1 MKLPP
6 LMQRPDGRPVSTED
20 DRAWCRA
27 AWRQA
32 FADRLYGPIPPAP
45 ERLDFRRERFGDG
58 AGERLVIDVT
68 LAGVAFA
75 VDAALWLPRDRTGP
89 VPIIVGLGFLGPIGT
104 AEGAGFPID
113 RKAVVERSI
122 ANTRRG
128 GRLSEANRGQ
138 YAGRWPVRSF
148 LKAGYGVLLSCYG
161 SWVADHPRKWRKARL
176 GQAARSCA
184 PTGALSL
191 WAWAYQRLI
200 DIAYRLGGI
209 DPDRVVLA
217 GHSRLGKAA
226 LWASANDGRVH
237 AALINNSGCAGASLS
252 RHPGGETLSDLLR
265 FSHWTVLDK
274 QTAADPTQ
282 LPVDQH
288 QLIAC
293 VAPRKVYI
301 ASASEDAWADPE
313 GEYLALSAAAPFW
326 GVDGLPPLETI
337 WRPGRRVWSG
347 QIGWHLRPG
356 PHDMT
361 PWDWRRF
368 LAFLAQDRRA
378 ANADRR

>member
-6 LMQRPDGRPVSTED
+6 LMQRPDGRPVATAE
-20 DRAWCRA
+20 DRALCRT
-27 AWRQA
+27 AWLQT
-32 FADRLYGPIPPAP
+32 FAERLYGPIPEAP
-45 ERLDFRRERFGDG
+45 ERLNVRRERFGE
-58 AGERLVIDVT
+58 GERLVIEAT
-68 LAGVAFA
+68 LAGQAFA
-75 VDAALWLPRDRTGP
+75 VDAALWLPEDRMGP
-89 VPIIVGLGFLGPIGT
+89 VPIIVGLGFLGPIGA

-113 RKAVVERSI
+113 RAAIIEGSVVDT
-122 ANTRRG
+122 ARG
-128 GRLSEANRGQ
+128 GRLAEANRGQ
-138 YAGRWPVRSF
+138 YTDRWPIRSL

-161 SWVADHPRKWRKARL
+161 SWVADHPRKWKSARL
-176 GQAARSCA
+176 GLAARSCVR
-184 PTGALSL
+184 TGAISL

-200 DIAYRLGGI
+200 DIAFRLDGI
-209 DPDRVVLA
+209 DRERVVLA

-226 LWASANDGRVH
+226 LWASANDERVH

-252 RHPGGETLSDLLR
+252 RHPGGETLSKLIR

-293 VAPRKVYI
+293 VAPRKVYV
-301 ASASEDAWADPE
+301 ASASEDAWADPQ
-313 GEYLALSAAAPFW
+313 GEYLALKAAAPFW
-326 GVDGLPPLETI
+326 GTDSLPPLESI

-347 QIGWHLRPG
+347 QLGWHLRPG

-361 PWDWRRF
+361 SWDWQRF
-368 LAFLAQDRRA
+368 LAFLAQDGRDP
-378 ANADRR
+378 NADRR